1 VDYRGRS
8 HASVDNL
15 EDVQFA
21 EAIIAREGEL
31 FVDR

>member
-1 VDYRGRS
+1 
-8 HASVDNL
+8 VDNL